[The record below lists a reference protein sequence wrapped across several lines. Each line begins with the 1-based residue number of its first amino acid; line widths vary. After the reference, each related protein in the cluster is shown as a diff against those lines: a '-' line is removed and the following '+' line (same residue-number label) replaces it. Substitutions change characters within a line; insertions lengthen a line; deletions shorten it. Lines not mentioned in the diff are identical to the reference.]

1 MDRRKN
7 AVNKFIKSFFSE
19 YNYCRKVV
27 KKRFNKNLIVSAKE
41 EERFQLSNICWICN
55 KLFDV
60 ADNKVRDH
68 CHVTGKYRGAVH
80 WCCNVNFKMTNEVPV
95 IFHNLEG
102 YDSHLI
108 FKELSKFN
116 AKISFI
122 PNGLQKYMT
131 FTINRNI
138 FFIDSMQFIK
148 SSLDLL
154 VKNVLSKDFEFLS
167 EVFIGEYLRLV
178 KEKGVYRY
186 EYMDS
191 LKRLSADKL
200 PDKDKFFSSLRGS
213 GISEREYQ
221 RASSARL
228 LLR

>member
-1 MDRRKN
+1 M
-7 AVNKFIKSFFSE
+7 
-19 YNYCRKVV
+19 V
-27 KKRFNKNLIVSAKE
+27 KKKFNKNRIVSAKE
-41 EERFQLSNICWICN
+41 EERFQSSNICWICN

-80 WCCNVNFKMTNEVPV
+80 WSCNVNFKMTNEVPV

-116 AKISFI
+116 AKISVI
-122 PNGLQKYMT
+122 PNGLQKYMI

-138 FFIDSMQFIK
+138 VFIDSMQFIK

-191 LKRLSADKL
+191 FKRLSADKL
-200 PDKDKFFSSLRGS
+200 PDKDNFFSSLKDS
-213 GISEREYQ
+213 GISERKYQ
-221 RASSARL
+221 KANSARL